1 MIIILHFLLST
12 FFFNDSSYLFK
23 STKFVLILHIVFY
36 IDENIETRGIILVSC
51 CHLQMNQKCI
61 RVNVI
66 LYIAIS
72 RTYAQARGVL
82 QRMTS

>member
-36 IDENIETRGIILVSC
+36 IDENIETWHNPGELLSFTNEPEM
-51 CHLQMNQKCI
+51 HQ
-61 RVNVI
+61 
-66 LYIAIS
+66 S
-72 RTYAQARGVL
+72 
-82 QRMTS
+82 